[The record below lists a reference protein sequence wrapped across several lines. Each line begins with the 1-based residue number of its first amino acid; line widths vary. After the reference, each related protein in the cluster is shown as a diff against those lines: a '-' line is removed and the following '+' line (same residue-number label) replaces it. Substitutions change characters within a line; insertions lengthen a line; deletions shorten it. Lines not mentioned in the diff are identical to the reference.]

1 MRAGNE
7 RAYAGTVVPLLRA
20 MNRVEFL
27 EWAGLATCVL
37 SAVLHTVGGNHSAAL
52 WSGIAGVYCF
62 IGIVHRVAR

>member
-1 MRAGNE
+1 
-7 RAYAGTVVPLLRA
+7 